1 MADLQGGSGD
11 DVRHNGAWAW
21 ASRLSS
27 GTLLLLL
34 TIIGT
39 MALGSLNNLT
49 TSVAG
54 MGEEI
59 KAIRGEL
66 SDLRQTLVGN
76 YMTREETTILIEAS
90 EQRLRRR
97 IDREHPARRAPQ

>member
-1 MADLQGGSGD
+1 MADFQEDSGD
-11 DVRHNGAWAW
+11 DVKNNGTWAW

-49 TSVAG
+49 ASVAG
-54 MGEEI
+54 MGAEI

-66 SDLRQTLVGN
+66 SDLRETLVGN
-76 YMTREETTILIEAS
+76 YMTREETTILIEAA

-97 IDREHPARRAPQ
+97 IDREHPVRGGPP